1 VFFRRVN
8 HWLDRLE
15 QIITAITGFI
25 LGSLAVLVG
34 WQVVA
39 RYIFSSGQFWAEQ
52 LALVSMMWV
61 ALLGAAGCVWTDSH
75 VRLNIVLTSLPTT
88 ARLIVL
94 TILDGIVL
102 WFSFVVVKEGISLAE
117 RTMGGEMSALG
128 IPIGTTYIV
137 LPTAAV
143 LMIIFTLV
151 RAIGR
156 FVKEN
161 VGKDETS

>member
-1 VFFRRVN
+1 VFLRRVI

-15 QIITAITGFI
+15 RTITAITGVI

-39 RYIFSSGQFWAEQ
+39 RYVFLSGQFWAEQ
-52 LALVSMMWV
+52 LALVSMMWA

-75 VRLNIVLTSLPTT
+75 VRLNIVLASLPTT

-94 TILDGIVL
+94 TLLDGVVL
-102 WFSFVVVKEGISLAE
+102 WFSLVVVEEGISLAE

-128 IPIGTTYIV
+128 IPIGVTYLV
-137 LPTAAV
+137 LPLAAV

-151 RAIGR
+151 RAIRR

-161 VGKDETS
+161 VGKDGAS